1 MLKWM
6 KEVTHLM
13 QHLDEDIYSVKNL
26 QGYLQQ
32 GIAFYLLTSL
42 CLSSKPLNPR
52 TLQDS
57 YFLGP
62 QNNAL

>member
-1 MLKWM
+1 M

-13 QHLDEDIYSVKNL
+13 QHLDLDIYSVKNP

-32 GIAFYLLTSL
+32 GTAFYLVTSL
-42 CLSSKPLNPR
+42 CLSSKPLNSR
-52 TLQDS
+52 TLLDP